1 MKVRVLDSCKGEIEM
16 FKIALN
22 EIYLTKGDTAR
33 FSISI
38 DSNSNEGYT
47 LTEEDKVYF
56 IVTKRPDI
64 VPIESLDNNPDS
76 YVFYKSGIDVV
87 IEPEDTQNLDREVY
101 YYQVRVVL
109 SQNNDVNTL
118 IEPQELY
125 LTPRRVI

>member
-1 MKVRVLDSCKGEIEM
+1 M

-64 VPIESLDNNPDS
+64 VPIENLDNNPDS